1 MMINWNHSKYKEE
14 IVRKPRMYE
23 SIWEHI
29 AKNTSDKP
37 VKVRCPVGNQN
48 RLIQAVKKE
57 KSAAN
62 VLRKNV
68 DAVSYG
74 ELEIRRDGEFVY
86 FSLKYNGDMI

>member
-1 MMINWNHSKYKEE
+1 MSRRQLEDTRVK
-14 IVRKPRMYE
+14 KPRMYQNL
-23 SIWEHI
+23 WEHI
-29 AKNTSDKP
+29 AKNTSDMP
-37 VKVRCPVGNQN
+37 VKVRCPVRNQP

-62 VLRKNV
+62 ILRKNV

-74 ELEIRRDGEFVY
+74 ELVIRCDGEYVM

>member
-1 MMINWNHSKYKEE
+1 MPRRYHDDTAGT
-14 IVRKPRMYE
+14 KPRMYQKL
-23 SIWEHI
+23 WEMI
-29 AKNTSDKP
+29 AKNTSDAP
-37 VKVRCPVGNQN
+37 VKVRCPVGNQP

-62 VLRKNV
+62 MLRKSV

-74 ELEIRRDGEFVY
+74 ELVIKRDGDHVF

>member
-1 MMINWNHSKYKEE
+1 MRRKHRLDTASA
-14 IVRKPRMYE
+14 KPRMYQNL
-23 SIWEHI
+23 WEMI

-37 VKVRCPVGNQN
+37 VKVRCPVGNQP

-62 VLRKNV
+62 VLRKSV

-74 ELEIRRDGEFVY
+74 ELIIHCDGEWVY